1 MRLHRLVVS
10 IARVQLQVFSASR
23 LLGLLLDLLGNQVI
37 VVSEEV
43 VPFELAISII
53 VKHPFVPLG
62 ILHIV
67 GTLLTVGSSVLRDL
81 LAIIRESS

>member
-1 MRLHRLVVS
+1 MHRLVVS

-23 LLGLLLDLLGNQVI
+23 LLRLLLDLLGNQVI
-37 VVSEEV
+37 VVREEV

-53 VKHPFVPLG
+53 VEHLFVPLG